1 MNLKNG
7 FYVTLALAGLM
18 LLPSCDHTKNNPGWQ
33 YFDDMVHS
41 PAYET
46 YTSNPNFADGKTL
59 RNPVE
64 GTIPRGFEPY
74 PFQKNDEDRVTAGK
88 TLVNPFPA
96 TEANLARGKQVFTVY
111 CSRCHGDLGDGK
123 GYLYT
128 SGKYPYPPASLLTDK
143 VRNNPEGEIY
153 HVISVGWGIMAA
165 HGSMIRPDDRWKA
178 VLYVRNVLQ
187 KGNADQAK
195 N

>member
-1 MNLKNG
+1 LPGETG
-7 FYVTLALAGLM
+7 FHGVLFALPRRFGRWQGLFVHQWKIP
-18 LLPSCDHTKNNPGWQ
+18 LPS
-33 YFDDMVHS
+33 
-41 PAYET
+41 
-46 YTSNPNFADGKTL
+46 
-59 RNPVE
+59 
-64 GTIPRGFEPY
+64 
-74 PFQKNDEDRVTAGK
+74 
-88 TLVNPFPA
+88 
-96 TEANLARGKQVFTVY
+96 
-111 CSRCHGDLGDGK
+111 
-123 GYLYT
+123 
-128 SGKYPYPPASLLTDK
+128 ASLLTDK